1 MITDFQSIVDEWSY
15 RVGIIDLKDTKHLYH
30 LNQILYEH
38 GWTQDV
44 IDEISQSL
52 TEDDIVKNKK
62 SGNTYVVQTH
72 NPDTQDLVKKDASK
86 DDIKKVDKGEEPKEK
101 PEKQNITKKQIKV
114 AEDLKE
120 DLDFI
125 LENRDAVRLKSGG
138 GSNSP
143 SVQDVKDLK
152 TLTEKRME
160 QDRRRLEA
168 EERGEEFNEE
178 PYVHPSIRQREVDD
192 ETLDK
197 AIDYL
202 EKNLEPKEFEALI
215 KRFAKG
221 GAVPRHL
228 TKLTKLKKGQPGYPG
243 LDKESPGYTRAR
255 EIIRLYL
262 KNDAKSP
269 VTGKPLPLSHM
280 EPDHRVPF
288 STAESDVVESGKF
301 KGLSLK
307 AKKPADGNSIQE
319 IMKKRKDQLTDYDKK
334 VIDEL
339 EPLQAKYDDPTSN
352 MDLMAGPVNQFKG
365 SLINDKLLNSIRRKL
380 AENPEEKRLLDEY
393 KSERKRLIEEYHREA
408 VANGSVPP
416 YHESA
421 IRNADTVETNAMMKA
436 HNYYHPDAKTVT
448 MYLKGDKTKGIEVD
462 PDYYQKVKDFWAKKG
477 VELPESVDD
486 VDFKKPPFNQTMTIY
501 VQAGRGRGGA
511 KRRPVKDDHGY
522 MVEKFA
528 NQNYFG
534 STLNEDQEQ
543 EQVVDDARKKV
554 NTTLDKKRIEILKV
568 QLSDPNLSGRK
579 RANRQKE
586 LDSLLALYGDK

>member
-44 IDEISQSL
+44 IDEISQNL

-152 TLTEKRME
+152 TFTEKRME

-243 LDKESPGYTRAR
+243 LDKESPGYKRAR

-269 VTGKPLPLSHM
+269 VTGKP
-280 EPDHRVPF
+280 
-288 STAESDVVESGKF
+288 
-301 KGLSLK
+301 
-307 AKKPADGNSIQE
+307 
-319 IMKKRKDQLTDYDKK
+319 
-334 VIDEL
+334 
-339 EPLQAKYDDPTSN
+339 
-352 MDLMAGPVNQFKG
+352 
-365 SLINDKLLNSIRRKL
+365 
-380 AENPEEKRLLDEY
+380 
-393 KSERKRLIEEYHREA
+393 
-408 VANGSVPP
+408 
-416 YHESA
+416 
-421 IRNADTVETNAMMKA
+421 
-436 HNYYHPDAKTVT
+436 
-448 MYLKGDKTKGIEVD
+448 
-462 PDYYQKVKDFWAKKG
+462 
-477 VELPESVDD
+477 
-486 VDFKKPPFNQTMTIY
+486 
-501 VQAGRGRGGA
+501 
-511 KRRPVKDDHGY
+511 
-522 MVEKFA
+522 
-528 NQNYFG
+528 
-534 STLNEDQEQ
+534 
-543 EQVVDDARKKV
+543 
-554 NTTLDKKRIEILKV
+554 
-568 QLSDPNLSGRK
+568 
-579 RANRQKE
+579 
-586 LDSLLALYGDK
+586 